1 MRQILKQK
9 IYNASDFELKFF
21 KPRQFLDLNF
31 YNTSDFE
38 EQNTFRE
45 HDFEEK
51 SFLKKQILKKN
62 FAQKKPRFDSIYPVK
77 CANFAVYLQF

>member
-1 MRQILKQK
+1 MRKILKQK
-9 IYNASDFELKFF
+9 IYNASDFEFKFF
-21 KPRQFLDLNF
+21 KPRQFLRLNF

-51 SFLKKQILKKN
+51 SLLKM
-62 FAQKKPRFDSIYPVK
+62 
-77 CANFAVYLQF
+77 